1 MSTTKFC
8 PVCNGELRISA
19 LECKYCSREIK
30 PDIKCSDYKQSVIN
44 GLSEEQYDFL
54 IKFLECQGNFKKQG
68 VAYSHGKKMIA
79 EILKILNPTKSE
91 MLQEEDTMSNTKSKT
106 NSLASDTIKAL
117 LISSGGRATIK
128 SLTGKT
134 YELCALQ
141 DDKFYCAELESS
153 PRYNYKVFD
162 EIVEG
167 AKTMPD
173 YKLPK
178 GDGRGKK
185 FGELG
190 CDENTVVGRIAM
202 YAGKILGESVD
213 DPVSVFAAILD
224 WAGIAEN
231 KRGYIQL
238 TEEFLEGYMSEQSEY
253 GKSEEL
259 YLKQLEEK
267 FKDELIENAERGKI
281 LYGYNPKEYI
291 RMIKQYGAV
300 AAVKR
305 LIAITKSG
313 KLPDGFLKLVE
324 CNALEL
330 TMEASVCNPK
340 YQSLFSAEEI
350 RFCKDLMAMHK
361 D

>member
-1 MSTTKFC
+1 MPRMKKKC
-8 PVCNGELRISA
+8 PICDGALYISQLQCKECNLKLNKEFKISVFDN
-19 LECKYCSREIK
+19 L
-30 PDIKCSDYKQSVIN
+30 N
-44 GLSEEQYDFL
+44 EEQYNFL
-54 IKFLECQGNFKKQG
+54 ITFLKCKGN
-68 VAYSHGKKMIA
+68 
-79 EILKILNPTKSE
+79 L
-91 MLQEEDTMSNTKSKT
+91 
-106 NSLASDTIKAL
+106 NSLQKKLNISYASARKQLLNLLKELELLDDVVDIQINKNEKSASNIIKTKL
-117 LISSGGRATIK
+117 KQSGGKASIK
-128 SLTGKT
+128 SLTGKV
-134 YELCALQ
+134 YEIYAKA
-141 DDKFYCAELESS
+141 DDKFYCIELESS
-153 PRYNYKVFD
+153 PEYTFKVFD
-162 EIVEG
+162 EIVKG
-167 AKTMPD
+167 ALENGNE
-173 YKLPK
+173 LPK

-185 FGELG
+185 FGEPG
-190 CDENTVVGRIAM
+190 CDENTVVGRTAM
-202 YAGKILGESVD
+202 YAGKTLGESVD
-213 DPVSVFAAILD
+213 DPVSIFVAILD

-305 LIAITKSG
+305 LIEITKSG

>member
-68 VAYSHGKKMIA
+68 VAYSRGKKMIA

-117 LISSGGRATIK
+117 LISSGGRATIE

-238 TEEFLEGYMSEQSEY
+238 KEEFLKKILEKMFEA
-253 GKSEEL
+253 EL
-259 YLKQLEEK
+259 RA
-267 FKDELIENAERGKI
+267 NAEKGKD

-291 RMIKQYGAV
+291 RMINEHGAV
-300 AAVKR
+300 EAAKR
-305 LIAITKSG
+305 LIEITKSG
-313 KLPDGFLKLVE
+313 TLPEGFLRLVE